1 MFGVIDRNIKEARV
15 RCVLNNR
22 TKENLLP
29 LMTNM
34 YILNDINEVDDDIE
48 DFSLKTRAYWDCF
61 RSYKFLILMKR
72 DLSLRG

>member
-1 MFGVIDRNIKEARV
+1 LCFEQPNKGKFITFDEKYVY
-15 RCVLNNR
+15 
-22 TKENLLP
+22 T
-29 LMTNM
+29 
-34 YILNDINEVDDDIE
+34 NDINEVDDDIE